1 MELGQLREFIVLAKH
16 LNFSMAARNLFI
28 TQPVLSR
35 HISEMEQELNVQLFV
50 RNKHS
55 VQLTAVGKLL
65 LEEAQILLARY
76 EETLEKIRLAA
87 SGLTGCINIG
97 FLGAAVKNFFVPF
110 VMHFNRVHPKIQLQF
125 SSYENAR
132 MLTDALLR
140 KDIDIG
146 FTLLMELPTNSP
158 KLNWKPIYSD
168 IVSAVL
174 PHNHPFANETS
185 LNISQLAKEPFVLLS
200 PDHTPNSFAHAL
212 EICKAGGFV
221 PNIVRQSSRLDA
233 VFMMIEMG
241 LGISILPRH
250 TQVYAN
256 PPIRYIDLTGAD
268 CRLDVVLAW
277 RTDCA
282 SPAVLPFLS
291 EFEAVSHR
299 FPESY
304 SAKEIF

>member
-1 MELGQLREFIVLAKH
+1 MELCHLREFVVLAKH
-16 LNFSMAARNLFI
+16 LNFSVAARNLFI

-35 HISEMEQELNVQLFV
+35 HISELEQELNVLLFV

-55 VQLTAVGKLL
+55 VQLTAVGNLL

-87 SGLTGCINIG
+87 SGLTGCVNIG
-97 FLGAAVKNFFVPF
+97 FLGAAVKPFLVPF
-110 VMHFNRVHPKIQLQF
+110 VMHFNCVHPKIQLQF

-140 KDIDIG
+140 RDIDIG
-146 FTLLMELPTNSP
+146 FTLSMELPTNSS

-168 IVSAVL
+168 TVSAVL
-174 PHNHPFANETS
+174 PHNHPLANEK
-185 LNISQLAKEPFVLLS
+185 NIDITQLANEPFILLS
-200 PDHTPNSFAHAL
+200 PEHTPDSFEHVM
-212 EICKAGGFV
+212 EICKAGGFA
-221 PNIVRQSSRLDA
+221 PNVVRQSTRLDA

-241 LGISILPRH
+241 LGISIMPRH

-256 PPIRYIDLTGAD
+256 PAIRYIDLTGAD

-277 RTDCA
+277 RTDCTT
-282 SPAVLPFLS
+282 PAVFPFLS
-291 EFEAVSHR
+291 EFETVSSR
-299 FPESY
+299 LPGSSDTETP
-304 SAKEIF
+304 